1 MASLQSNINN
11 LQSILTAVNNLPE
24 QNNNNNNN
32 GYRLTL
38 KFCSGIDINLTVNGK
53 QVEYMGSS
61 YNTDDYTIVL
71 TNISQANIISNL
83 KGYESISISLSED
96 TILDMGYI
104 STEHSFITITV
115 ESGSSYDILTFGR
128 VLISDIQSTV
138 IQSEGDG
145 FTSIELD
152 PYGNTAQIT
161 YGSDKAPQEEWI
173 YFAEG
178 DTWGSY
184 LFSSN
189 NTLPFTGLTPHGGL
203 YVEQT
208 GKIAYYGASM
218 AYLILT
224 ETGTPVNIFDPIYST
239 GYEAVYSTAGF
250 EGQ

>member
-24 QNNNNNNN
+24 QNNNNKD

-38 KFCSGIDINLTVNGK
+38 KFCSGAYINLTVNGK

-61 YNTDDYTIVL
+61 YNTDDYTIIL

-104 STEHSFITITV
+104 YPEHPFITITV
-115 ESGSSYDILTFGR
+115 ESGNSYDILTFGR

-161 YGSDKAPQEEWI
+161 YGSDTSPQEKWI
-173 YFAEG
+173 HFAEG

-184 LFSSN
+184 LFGSN
-189 NTLPFTGLTPHGGL
+189 NTLPFTGLTPNGGFF
-203 YVEQT
+203 VDQT
-208 GKIAYYGASM
+208 GNITYYGAST
-218 AYLILT
+218 AYLIFT
-224 ETGTPVNIFDPIYST
+224 ETGTPVNIFDPIYSMS
-239 GYEAVYSTAGF
+239 YEAIYSTAGF